1 MQLKDMVSVLLD
13 SGFSQAS
20 LAQACGTTQPT
31 IWRAARGVDIRYS
44 TGKEIERL
52 YRRVSRNKKAA

>member
-1 MQLKDMVSVLLD
+1 MQLKDMVNALLD
-13 SGFSQAS
+13 SGLSQAS
-20 LAQACGTTQPT
+20 IAQVCGTTQPT

-52 YRRVSRNKKAA
+52 YRRVNRSRKAA

>member
-1 MQLKDMVSVLLD
+1 MELKDMVNVLID

-20 LAQACGTTQPT
+20 IAQVCGTTQPT

-52 YRRVSRNKKAA
+52 YRRISRNKKAA